1 MKSQNLIELLEE
13 LSPLEY
19 ALEWDNCGLL
29 CGRRDKEVNRVYIAL
44 DATDE
49 VVNRAAS
56 MGADMLITH
65 HPLIFK
71 PVKRVNTDD
80 FCGRRLI
87 RLIKSDISYYAM
99 HTNFDI
105 CGMADAAAESLGLRN
120 TDILDVTFTKDGQR
134 EGIGRTGR
142 LPRIMSLLECCEY
155 VKERFSVEHVRIYGD
170 PDTNLEFAAVCP
182 GSGKSEIKKAISAGA
197 DVFITGDIEYHE
209 GIDAIAAGIA
219 IIDAGHYGIEKLFI
233 DYMRDYISENC
244 RELEIITH
252 PLEEPFMII

>member
-120 TDILDVTFTKDGQR
+120 TDILDVTFTKEGQ
-134 EGIGRTGR
+134 EG
-142 LPRIMSLLECCEY
+142 
-155 VKERFSVEHVRIYGD
+155 
-170 PDTNLEFAAVCP
+170 
-182 GSGKSEIKKAISAGA
+182 
-197 DVFITGDIEYHE
+197 
-209 GIDAIAAGIA
+209 
-219 IIDAGHYGIEKLFI
+219 
-233 DYMRDYISENC
+233 C
-244 RELEIITH
+244 RG
-252 PLEEPFMII
+252 

>member
-1 MKSQNLIELLEE
+1 
-13 LSPLEY
+13 
-19 ALEWDNCGLL
+19 
-29 CGRRDKEVNRVYIAL
+29 
-44 DATDE
+44 
-49 VVNRAAS
+49 
-56 MGADMLITH
+56 
-65 HPLIFK
+65 
-71 PVKRVNTDD
+71 
-80 FCGRRLI
+80 
-87 RLIKSDISYYAM
+87 
-99 HTNFDI
+99 
-105 CGMADAAAESLGLRN
+105 
-120 TDILDVTFTKDGQR
+120 
-134 EGIGRTGR
+134 
-142 LPRIMSLLECCEY
+142 MSLLECCEY

-209 GIDAIAAGIA
+209 GIDATAAGIA